1 MYENRIMYEE
11 CLEVRVRVESLDQL
25 TDTLEKYF
33 TKTAWDRQDY
43 AYKTLKKYSKKAVRF
58 R

>member
-25 TDTLEKYF
+25 TDTLEKIFYNF
-33 TKTAWDRQDY
+33 FMSIIGLHFQSVDEGNRTY
-43 AYKTLKKYSKKAVRF
+43 
-58 R
+58 